1 MLLPLLASLML
12 AQDMAKQL
20 PLIAAI
26 QTGSLEATKVHLERG
41 ADPNS
46 RVILTSKPSLTENQP
61 GAKQSLGATALDL
74 AVDRQSEPFV
84 KLLLDY
90 KANPNL
96 PSPYGWTPLMSA
108 CQRGSLSIV
117 KLLLKRGAKPD
128 LRNVHGDTAIIFAA
142 NTDRVEMVRALV
154 GAGAD
159 IRGGTGQ
166 TALQI
171 AVQSGAEK
179 TVRYLLSKGADPNF
193 KRSGYRS
200 AMEMAEEGYDDEIL
214 AMLKKAGGKA
224 RSAAELKKIKVA
236 DEKRWR
242 DWEASQKTRAA
253 QVKADAAL
261 LPDDGPVIQTV
272 ALDMLTGKERSFLV
286 FDEKTPMI
294 VAILPETSGRFN
306 EYTESQMN
314 GELDEKRANDI
325 DLGMRRN
332 WRARNLKPATLEKSM
347 FPDPRVVVRKVETR
361 SLFGRS
367 EIPKEEAHRGWI
379 QPMLPA
385 YSADGNR
392 AMVRLWFG
400 PSAHGAAATYF
411 LKRDGE
417 AWVVVWREFAFY
429 V

>member
-12 AQDMAKQL
+12 AQDMARQP

-26 QTGSLEATKVHLERG
+26 QKGSLEAAKAHLAKG

-46 RVILTSKPSLTENQP
+46 RVVITSKPSIAENRP
-61 GAKQSLGATALDL
+61 GASQTPGETALDL
-74 AVDRQSEPFV
+74 AVDRQSEPLV

-96 PSPYGWTPLMSA
+96 TSPYGWTPLMSA
-108 CQRGSLSIV
+108 CQRGSLPIV
-117 KLLLKRGAKPD
+117 KLLLKRGAKPN

-142 NTDRVEMVRALV
+142 NTDRVEMVRALLD
-154 GAGAD
+154 AGAD
-159 IRGGTGQ
+159 INGGTGQ

-179 TVRYLLSKGADPNF
+179 SVRYLLSKGANPNF
-193 KRSGYRS
+193 KRPGYRS
-200 AMEMAEEGYDDEIL
+200 AMEMAEEGYDEEVL

-224 RSAAELKKIKVA
+224 RSAAELKKLKEA
-236 DEKRWR
+236 EAKRWR
-242 DWEASQKTRAA
+242 DWEAAQKAKAA
-253 QVKADAAL
+253 EVKADAAL
-261 LPDDGPVIQTV
+261 LPDDGLVLQIV

-286 FDEKTPMI
+286 FDEKAPMI
-294 VAILPETSGRFN
+294 VAILPETFGKFN
-306 EYTESQMN
+306 EFTESQMN
-314 GELDEKRANDI
+314 GELDERKANDI
-325 DLGMRRN
+325 DLEMRRN
-332 WRARNLKPATLEKSM
+332 WRDRNQKPATLDAKM
-347 FPDPRVVVRKVETR
+347 FSDPRVVVRKVETR

-367 EIPKEEAHRGWI
+367 EIPKGEAQRGWI
-379 QPMLPA
+379 HPMLPA

-411 LKRDGE
+411 LRKKGSRWE
-417 AWVVVWREFAFY
+417 VVWRDFAFY